1 MHGQFAGY
9 SDELDAVA
17 FGRAGKG
24 AASSERD
31 QLDRAGQAILQQL
44 HKAADVAEENS
55 RHALEAAQRV
65 SHQLRAAED
74 RIAELEADVEAYRDR
89 AERAEQWL
97 DRIHGEIE
105 GQFLRRDD
113 ASRRA
118 PRTAGHRG

>member
-1 MHGQFAGY
+1 MVNLPATATSPTPLHSGVREKVPHLAKEI
-9 SDELDAVA
+9 SSTE
-17 FGRAGKG
+17 RAKR
-24 AASSERD
+24 S
-31 QLDRAGQAILQQL
+31 LQQL

-55 RHALEAAQRV
+55 RHALEAAQRL
-65 SHQLRAAED
+65 SHQLRAAEE

-118 PRTAGHRG
+118 PRAAGHGG

>member
-1 MHGQFAGY
+1 MHGQFA
-9 SDELDAVA
+9 SFNEESDAVA

-24 AASSERD
+24 AASGEGD
-31 QLDRAGQAILQQL
+31 QLDRAGRTILQLL

-55 RHALEAAQRV
+55 RHALETAQRL

-74 RIAELEADVEAYRDR
+74 RIAELEADVEAYRAR

-105 GQFLRRDD
+105 SQFLRRDD
-113 ASRRA
+113 GSRRT
-118 PRTAGHRG
+118 PRAARQRG